1 MNNERQ
7 KPVHEIRLGLVRASI
22 WENKTEYGVRHNVTL
37 ERLYPVKLVL
47 DVPQPA
53 TQAGESGSITQ
64 VSPFQIRDVIRVAAI
79 AAAVGLAGYI
89 VYRKVKGKPIQS

>member
-37 ERLYPVKLVL
+37 ERLYPVKLDENRRTWKSTSSFGRDDLLLGSKVFDL
-47 DVPQPA
+47 AHTWIHSKPTEDSE
-53 TQAGESGSITQ
+53 ES
-64 VSPFQIRDVIRVAAI
+64 AA
-79 AAAVGLAGYI
+79 
-89 VYRKVKGKPIQS
+89 

>member
-37 ERLYPVKLVL
+37 ERLYPVKL
-47 DVPQPA
+47 DENRR
-53 TQAGESGSITQ
+53 TWKSTSSFG
-64 VSPFQIRDVIRVAAI
+64 RDDLLLGAKVFDLAHTWIHSKPTDNEEEAVA
-79 AAAVGLAGYI
+79 
-89 VYRKVKGKPIQS
+89 